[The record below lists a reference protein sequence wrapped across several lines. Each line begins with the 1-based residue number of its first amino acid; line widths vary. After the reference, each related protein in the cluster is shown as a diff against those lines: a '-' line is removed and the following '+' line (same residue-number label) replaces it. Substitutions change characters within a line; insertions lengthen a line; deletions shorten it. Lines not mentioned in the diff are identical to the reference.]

1 MGTPEIF
8 VLAVLGILGIV
19 VAVKLLLRLQ
29 AHKDASD
36 LAKQVFPVWAAQGP
50 FHSGAESAAA
60 MRNAYLAVFGPDQ
73 TKEMADAIEGH
84 ETAYDGNPTAWE
96 KNRRLALD
104 AASSDALTLAEGIA
118 AAEGLNKEW
127 IEGGGHRLE
136 FTKLS
141 DGSTGLVRKKI
152 WSDET
157 IEEKKKED
165 DEALT
170 SGIGQGLL
178 DDSESSEE
186 ARELVEFLSDLYRA
200 ELNEE
205 PDASALGK
213 IWLACFTMSTE
224 KAEPEPEP
232 EPEIDPEILQ
242 TFKRLNEAH
251 LATMPSDL
259 EWSENPGCFERHLQR
274 KHNNP
279 LFPEP
284 DREVNQKQ
292 IVEARERDQEDAA
305 NLQTECLELVSDV
318 EKLPELATAGDV
330 GPIRERIDDL
340 LDRAAGIGGDAD
352 VISDLLITLRKS
364 LVDSMREG
372 MKDNEEA
379 LKALEDAEDYHHSRV
394 EIVHNPYVAQVGR
407 IPTEDL
413 ISAMLSESPETIR
426 IAMSLISD
434 DEKPSVVKEACDLL
448 ERALAEGADILLADE
463 KLKAI
468 KSEGSSAD

>member
-1 MGTPEIF
+1 MGTPEII
-8 VLAVLGILGIV
+8 VLVVLCIFGIV
-19 VAVKLLLRLQ
+19 VAARVLLRSQ
-29 AHKDASD
+29 AHKNASD

-50 FHSGAESAAA
+50 FNSGAESAAA

-73 TKEMADAIEGH
+73 TEEMADAIEGH

-118 AAEGLNKEW
+118 AAEGLNKEL

-141 DGSTGLVRKKI
+141 DGSTGLAYKQI
-152 WSDET
+152 WSDEAV
-157 IEEKKKED
+157 EEKKKEAG
-165 DEALT
+165 EALT

-178 DDSESSEE
+178 DDSESSEQ

-213 IWLACFTMSTE
+213 IWLACFTMSIE
-224 KAEPEPEP
+224 KAEAEAEPEPEP
-232 EPEIDPEILQ
+232 ELELDPEILQ

-251 LATMPSDL
+251 LATKPSDL
-259 EWSENPGCFERHLQR
+259 EWSENPGCFEGHLKR
-274 KHNNP
+274 KYDNP

-284 DREVNQKQ
+284 DREVTQEQ

-305 NLQTECLELVSDV
+305 NLQKECLELVSDV

-407 IPTEDL
+407 IPTED
-413 ISAMLSESPETIR
+413 IIPAMLSESPETIR
-426 IAMSLISD
+426 IAMSLIGD
-434 DEKPSVVKEACDLL
+434 DKKPLVVKEACNLL
-448 ERALAEGADILLADE
+448 ERALAEGADILLAV
-463 KLKAI
+463 
-468 KSEGSSAD
+468 